1 MVPQLADSGGADKA
15 PPRIGRRRA
24 GVGRTV
30 RVGLS
35 AVQES
40 RVQQSRSGQERESV
54 TRTERKK
61 IAEALID
68 ALSHEPGHTER

>member
-1 MVPQLADSGGADKA
+1 M
-15 PPRIGRRRA
+15 
-24 GVGRTV
+24 
-30 RVGLS
+30 VGLS
-35 AVQES
+35 AAQES

-54 TRTERKK
+54 TNTERKN